1 MGEHTRD
8 VLSRK
13 AAITMKSAT
22 KMSPTQAKHSA
33 APTRSAASSSS
44 KSSSGAKK
52 PLVGQ
57 IPQSK
62 KQAAVQAGLFLRT
75 DDSWSAV
82 YFDANDLRCIERELF
97 G

>member
-1 MGEHTRD
+1 MRD
-8 VLSRK
+8 VLTERQP
-13 AAITMKSAT
+13 ITMKSAA
-22 KMSPTQAKHSA
+22 KMSTTEAKHSA
-33 APTRSAASSSS
+33 ASAASPSS
-44 KSSSGAKK
+44 KPSSAAKK

-82 YFDANDLRCIERELF
+82 YFDPNDLRCIERELF